1 MDVFS
6 GLSPLVVAGGGGHF
20 GGGRGQSAPRS
31 GLLVAAGLGA
41 GLPDPTDSVAGPGTC
56 GSWLGCGLVAAARPG
71 GHLAGLRGFACG
83 RVGRPVVAGA
93 WHGVWLAPWRPPGL
107 CGGPH
112 GGGGRAGGFPGAS
125 LAVIWLSPC
134 GAGLVG
140 VLYGL

>member
-83 RVGRPVVAGA
+83 RVGRPVVAGV
-93 WHGVWLAPWRPPGL
+93 WHRSVK
-107 CGGPH
+107 H
-112 GGGGRAGGFPGAS
+112 TS
-125 LAVIWLSPC
+125 LLPSLIRLSY
-134 GAGLVG
+134 V
-140 VLYGL
+140 VLFFNKNIIFNNTHC